1 MKKINV
7 ELTELQVKEIR
18 KALAML
24 GHELVE
30 TDEDRYLFV
39 DSLYTKFEDLEE
51 SFEEEEE
58 N

>member
-24 GHELVE
+24 GHELAE

-51 SFEEEEE
+51 SFEEEE

>member
-24 GHELVE
+24 GHELAE